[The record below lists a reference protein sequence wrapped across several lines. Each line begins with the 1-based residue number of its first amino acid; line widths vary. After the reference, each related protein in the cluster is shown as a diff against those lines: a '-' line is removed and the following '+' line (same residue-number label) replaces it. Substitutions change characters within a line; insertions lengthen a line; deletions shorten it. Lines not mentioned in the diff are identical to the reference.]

1 MVKKIFII
9 GSAIAV
15 AALLAGLG
23 VLIWWLVTREDE
35 PPFSVRL
42 LKGEGIGEIDYTA
55 AFTEI
60 PLVGEVF
67 WWFYPTIAF
76 GNRYQRPIILW
87 LDGVTGV
94 PPSLWGNLGMF
105 GPYDLNFERRPD
117 SWINRYNLLFID
129 SPIGTGFSSPKTNDQ
144 IPKTAEENA
153 EHLALT
159 LESFYTEHEG
169 YRDTPL
175 YIFGQAHG
183 AQLALALAAKLHQGT
198 TKYNLEGVVLGNA
211 IISPALVMTKLG
223 FYLEELGYIDANG
236 RDAIETL
243 SRETTQLVQDK
254 KLEDAFDKF
263 VSLGQFVNENAGATA
278 VNLGN
283 IVQKLTREPTTGDLF
298 GQREYLRR
306 ALNNT
311 QDYLDIMNTE
321 VAKALGISNPTY
333 DSGRED
339 VIKAFKS
346 SFMTPAT
353 EKVEYLLQ
361 NTSISV
367 AIYNGNLDAVS
378 NTPGQLEWVE
388 NLKWDGMQNN
398 FLSAPRASIVV
409 NRLVEGYYRNGTR
422 LQFFWVNAA
431 GQSTPLDNPAAL
443 NSILNRFVY

>member
-1 MVKKIFII
+1 MAKKIFII
-9 GSAIAV
+9 GSVIAA

-23 VLIWWLVTREDE
+23 VLIWWLVTRGDD
-35 PPFSVRL
+35 PFSVRL
-42 LKGEGIGEIDYTA
+42 LKGEGIGEFDYTA

-60 PLVGEVF
+60 PDVGDVF
-67 WWFYPTIAF
+67 WWFYPTIAI
-76 GNRYQRPIILW
+76 GNRYNRPIILW

-94 PPSLWGNLGMF
+94 PPSLLANLGMF
-105 GPYDLNFERRPD
+105 GPYDINFNRRQD

-129 SPIGTGFSSPKTNDQ
+129 APLGTGFSRPLTNDQ
-144 IPKTAEENA
+144 IPKTPEENA

-159 LESFYTEHEG
+159 LESFYTVHEG
-169 YRDTPL
+169 YKGTPL

-183 AQLALALAAKLHQGT
+183 AQLALALAA
-198 TKYNLEGVVLGNA
+198 NLYQKDIKHINLRGVVLGNA
-211 IISPALVMTKLG
+211 IISPALAMTKLG

-243 SRETTQLVQDK
+243 SKETTQLVQGENY
-254 KLEDAFDKF
+254 EDAFDKF
-263 VSLGQFVNENAGATA
+263 ISLGQFVNENAGATA

-298 GQREYLRR
+298 GLRDYLRR
-306 ALNNT
+306 VLKNT
-311 QDYLDIMNTE
+311 DLDIMNTE
-321 VAKALGISNPTY
+321 VAAALGISDASY
-333 DSGRED
+333 DSGREA
-339 VIKAFKS
+339 VINAFKS

-353 EKVEYLLQ
+353 DKVEYILE
-361 NTSISV
+361 NTPLSV

-388 NLKWDGMQNN
+388 NLTWTGMSG
-398 FLSAPRASIVV
+398 FLNAPRQSIVV
-409 NRLVEGYYRNGTR
+409 NRLVEGYQRNGIK

-443 NSILNRFVY
+443 NSIINRIVY